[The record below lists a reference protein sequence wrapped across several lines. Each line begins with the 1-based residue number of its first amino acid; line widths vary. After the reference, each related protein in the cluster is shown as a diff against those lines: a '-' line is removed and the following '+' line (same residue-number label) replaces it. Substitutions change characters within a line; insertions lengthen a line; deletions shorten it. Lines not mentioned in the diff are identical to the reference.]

1 MVRRLGQGGMAEVFE
16 AELEGAQ
23 GFSRRV
29 AIKRILPHV
38 AAAPELAAR
47 FLEEAR
53 IASNLH
59 HAGIVAIFDFGII
72 DGLPFQ
78 VLELVDGL
86 DAGELCARCG
96 GKLPLDLALI
106 VAADVAHALDH
117 AHHARD
123 ADGHLLGIVHRDV
136 KPANVLVS
144 WSGDIKLGDFG
155 IAFAHGRAI
164 RTEAGIAP
172 GTWAFMAPEQ
182 RLRGHIDQRADV
194 FALGCTLHALLT
206 GTSPAEAAD
215 PLSTQVAGA
224 ELPLSPEVP
233 ADLRA
238 LISRA
243 VALAPE
249 QRFASAAE
257 FAQALGTAL
266 APRLTRD
273 PRGRLREFLAPL
285 RAEAAPRPGLLDHLL
300 AVELVLTSQADGLRQ
315 FEARKVT
322 EKLAPPE
329 RIERIERIE
338 PIEPLEPIEPIE
350 PVAAPKSP
358 AAPESPTE
366 RAPAPRRGP
375 RVAALG
381 ALLTVA
387 LSAALAVAWWPRGA
401 DAPGRAPA
409 SPPADEPSPAAEP
422 SPVVM
427 PPAPVE
433 PPAAEPTAPAS
444 PSSKGAPAQ
453 GAPARAPS
461 SREPSTRNASRRE
474 PSRREPTAPEPSAK
488 TSPPSPPA
496 APVLGYLK
504 VVARDRSDRRL
515 LNARIYIDGVLRGYA
530 PDPIATTV
538 GSHKV
543 RVVLEDDLTDAGSYS
558 IDVTDNHRD
567 RGHPATLAVP

>member
-206 GTSPAEAAD
+206 GASPAEAVD

-233 ADLRA
+233 AELRA
-238 LISRA
+238 LIGRA

-273 PRGRLREFLAPL
+273 PRGRLRELLAPL
-285 RAEAAPRPGLLDHLL
+285 RAAAAPRPGLLDHLL

-329 RIERIERIE
+329 
-338 PIEPLEPIEPIE
+338 PPAALE
-350 PVAAPKSP
+350 SP
-358 AAPESPTE
+358 ALPERPKPRK
-366 RAPAPRRGP
+366 RAPAPRPGKRA
-375 RVAALG
+375 VALG
-381 ALLTVA
+381 ALLTGA

-401 DAPGRAPA
+401 DAPSQAPAALPAGEPSPADEPAPVAVAPPAPIEPLAAEPKAPA
-409 SPPADEPSPAAEP
+409 SPRSKDPSRSAPARERRIRE
-422 SPVVM
+422 
-427 PPAPVE
+427 
-433 PPAAEPTAPAS
+433 PAS
-444 PSSKGAPAQ
+444 P
-453 GAPARAPS
+453 
-461 SREPSTRNASRRE
+461 EP
-474 PSRREPTAPEPSAK
+474 PP
-488 TSPPSPPA
+488 TSPPSPPTA
-496 APVLGYLK
+496 TPAPVVGYLK

-543 RVVLEDDLTDAGSYS
+543 RVVLEDDRTDAGSYS
-558 IDVTDNHRD
+558 IDVTDNHRE
-567 RGHPATLAVP
+567 RGHPATLTVP